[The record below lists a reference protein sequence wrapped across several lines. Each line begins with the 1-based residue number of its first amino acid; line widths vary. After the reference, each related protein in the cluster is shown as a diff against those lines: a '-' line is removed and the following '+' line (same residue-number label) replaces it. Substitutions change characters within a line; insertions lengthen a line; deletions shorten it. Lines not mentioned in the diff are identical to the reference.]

1 MYIKE
6 YNKNPKTYLT
16 AIFSS
21 YIVFWD
27 GETKFVPSGT
37 RLPVVDFSE
46 TKPRSYSMKGRSEG
60 NS

>member
-1 MYIKE
+1 M
-6 YNKNPKTYLT
+6 YLT